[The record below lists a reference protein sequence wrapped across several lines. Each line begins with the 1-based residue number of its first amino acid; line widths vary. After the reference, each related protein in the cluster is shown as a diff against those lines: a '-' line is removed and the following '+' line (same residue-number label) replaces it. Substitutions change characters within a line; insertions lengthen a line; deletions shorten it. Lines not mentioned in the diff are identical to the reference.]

1 MHKIKPGTLTA
12 RTVKNNFK
20 GTIDKLWQVTMHFVF
35 MSSVKGAPAY
45 CKRFLYDVLA
55 MVKQL
60 GTLTYFLTLSCP
72 GLRWEEPPYIIKKSS
87 NFRLS
92 KSK

>member
-1 MHKIKPGTLTA
+1 
-12 RTVKNNFK
+12 
-20 GTIDKLWQVTMHFVF
+20 

-55 MVKQL
+55 MVKHL
-60 GTLTYFLTLSCP
+60 EILTYFLTLSCAE
-72 GLRWEEPPYIIKKSS
+72 LRWEELPYIIKKSN

-92 KSK
+92 KIK

>member
-1 MHKIKPGTLTA
+1 
-12 RTVKNNFK
+12 
-20 GTIDKLWQVTMHFVF
+20 

-45 CKRFLYDVLA
+45 CKRFLYDVPD

-60 GTLTYFLTLSCP
+60 EILTYFLTLSCAE
-72 GLRWEEPPYIIKKSS
+72 LRWEELPYIIKRSN

-92 KSK
+92 KIK